1 MLQPEHVLYV
11 LNTVY
16 IYFRLLALNSHM
28 ATCCQKLKDIVLL
41 DILRLLVVTVTEFY
55 SVSKENSSV
64 HLMVQA
70 CI

>member
-1 MLQPEHVLYV
+1 MYYV

-41 DILRLLVVTVTEFY
+41 DILRLSLVVTVTEFY
-55 SVSKENSSV
+55 LVSKENSSV